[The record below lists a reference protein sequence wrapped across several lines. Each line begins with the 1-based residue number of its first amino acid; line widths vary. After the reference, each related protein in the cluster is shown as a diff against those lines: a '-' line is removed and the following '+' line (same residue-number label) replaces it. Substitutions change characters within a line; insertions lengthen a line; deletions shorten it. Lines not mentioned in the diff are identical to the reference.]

1 MPYLHQEIDIETRE
15 DLLSIL
21 KLIAAS
27 SSNPEKVLA
36 FWDGWEQTVVKEGN
50 ETSFTEWMSHWE
62 HWTREELKSFRMM
75 ESIFRV
81 VLHLQELRKE
91 LDKSN
96 EVIRSIQKAFGD
108 LLDHELNNS

>member
-21 KLIAAS
+21 ELIAAS

-36 FWDGWEQTVVKEGN
+36 LWDEWEQTVAKEGN
-50 ETSFTEWMSHWE
+50 EASFTEWMCHSE
-62 HWTREELKSFRMM
+62 DWTRESLKNFRMM

-81 VLHLQELRKE
+81 VLHLQELREK

-96 EVIRSIQKAFGD
+96 EVIRSMQESLGD
-108 LLDHELNNS
+108 LLSYEVNE